1 VSDPDC
7 MVPGNLD
14 RRRVLVTW
22 RRLHQD
28 EEGVA
33 LVLAI
38 LIMFVLMIMLTTVI
52 YMTAASARD
61 AHRSNAGQKASALA
75 ESGVNNALAVLEA
88 NYPGTVG
95 YPGDS
100 SLLTTCPASLPAVCP
115 FTTTYPTGTVRWSGT
130 LDNSPAG
137 LGWADQWNI
146 TATATVTNPTGPGAG
161 PVTKT
166 MRAVVPVIKPP
177 VVQIG
182 QNNPLNFIYGNAV
195 NFLQSVT
202 VASPV
207 YAVGDLQLQNSST
220 ISEWIGNTPGSLNK
234 VAVGGNFYEA
244 QNANKA
250 GHVNG
255 SADPA
260 NDLGEMYIQGQC
272 STKNGGA
279 ALHACAWGSTDQIW
293 AVTHGNT
300 IPPNFLTY
308 VPKLTCCSP
317 YTDHASL
324 APSEPARSSMG
335 EAYRTA
341 DLGPRAPC
349 TTGSLPA
356 SVFPNKFDTAS
367 GVADNDL
374 NNSATPAGSAP
385 INLTPNQSYS
395 CTSRAGEL
403 SWDNSAKKLTVRGT
417 VFIDGSATITS
428 APSAQAHVTGQGS
441 ISLTGTFMMK
451 NALMCVNTVGNG
463 NNTHCDTTPG
473 SWDPNVG
480 ALIIVADG
488 DGGYDSTQNQSNN
501 VLAGQAINI
510 KSSDFQGGLIA
521 NKDIG
526 VDTTSTMQGPMI
538 SVYHTVN
545 AGQSN
550 ILTFPPILFAPS
562 GESILGPPPI
572 PQLLP
577 PRNFGGG

>member
-1 VSDPDC
+1 

-22 RRLHQD
+22 RRLHHD

-356 SVFPNKFDTAS
+356 AVFPNKFDTAS
-367 GVADNDL
+367 GVPDNDL

-385 INLTPNQSYS
+385 INLTPNQTYS
-395 CTSRAGEL
+395 CKSRAGEL

-428 APSAQAHVTGQGS
+428 AASAQAHVTGQGS
-441 ISLTGTFMMK
+441 IFLTGTFMMK

>member
-1 VSDPDC
+1 

-14 RRRVLVTW
+14 RRRVRATW

-28 EEGVA
+28 EEGIA
-33 LVLAI
+33 LVLAL
-38 LIMFVLMIMLTTVI
+38 LIMLLLTIMLTSVI
-52 YMTAASARD
+52 YMTAAAARD

-115 FTTTYPTGTVRWSGT
+115 FTTTYPTGTVKWSGT
-130 LDNSPAG
+130 LDNSPPG

-146 TATATVTNPTGPGAG
+146 TATATVANPTGPSAG

-166 MRAVVPVIKPP
+166 MTAVVPVIKPP

-220 ISEWIGNTPGSLNK
+220 VSEWIGNTPGSPNK

-260 NDLGEMYIQGQC
+260 NDLNAMYVQGQC

-279 ALHACAWGSTDQIW
+279 ALHACSYGSTDQIW
-293 AVTHGNT
+293 ATAHGNV
-300 IPPNFLTY
+300 IPSDFLTY

-317 YTDHASL
+317 YVDHASL
-324 APSEPARSSMG
+324 APSEAARSSMG

-341 DLGPRAPC
+341 DLGPRSPC

-374 NNSATPAGSAP
+374 NNSATPAGSPA
-385 INLTPNQSYS
+385 IDLTPNLSYS
-395 CTSRAGEL
+395 CRSRAGEL

-417 VFIDGSATITS
+417 VFIDGSATISS
-428 APSAQAHVTGQGS
+428 APSAQATVTGQGS
-441 ISLTGTFMMK
+441 IFLTGTFMMK
-451 NALMCVNTVGNG
+451 NALMCVKIDASTSGS
-463 NNTHCDTTPG
+463 NTHCDTAAG
-473 SWDPNVG
+473 AWDPNVG

-510 KSSDFQGGLIA
+510 KNSDFQGGLIA

-526 VDTTSTMQGPMI
+526 VDTTSKMQGPMI

-550 ILTFPPILFAPS
+550 VLTFPPILFAPS
-562 GESILGPPPI
+562 GESVLGPPPV